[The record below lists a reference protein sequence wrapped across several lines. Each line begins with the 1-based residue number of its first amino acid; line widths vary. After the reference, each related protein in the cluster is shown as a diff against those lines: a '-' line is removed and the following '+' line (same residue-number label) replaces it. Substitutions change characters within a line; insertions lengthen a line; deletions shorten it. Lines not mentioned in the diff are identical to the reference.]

1 MDFRN
6 YLNELDIELAG
17 KKGSVFGKKI
27 DGERCRQIIA
37 DMHDALPEALN
48 QAKYILDQKDE
59 IIRQAQGLA
68 KKTVA
73 EAEIRA
79 EHIISETEIIKR
91 AQTEAAQILETAQMQ
106 SDTLIHKTTE
116 HLEAMFSDIEQ
127 YLVSNLNMIRN
138 NREELREALC
148 LKK

>member
-1 MDFRN
+1 MDIKS
-6 YLNELDIELAG
+6 YINELEIELAG
-17 KKGSVFGKKI
+17 KKGGVFGKKI
-27 DGERCRQIIA
+27 DAARCLQIVG
-37 DMHDALPEALN
+37 DMYRALPPALDEAD
-48 QAKYILDQKDE
+48 YILGQKGE
-59 IIRQAQGLA
+59 IIKNAQNLA
-68 KKTVA
+68 KQTVV

-79 EHIISETEIIKR
+79 EQIISETEIIKR
-91 AQTEAAQILETAQMQ
+91 AQIEAAQILETAQMQ
-106 SDTLIHKTTE
+106 SDTLLHKTTE